1 MLLLNGWVV
10 DSSAIFLCLF
20 SCCLNLKYRH
30 TRVVSF
36 QEKREVDERETA
48 CFYNFSFFP
57 SNGFDASNYL
67 SFEFL

>member
-20 SCCLNLKYRH
+20 SCLNLKYRH